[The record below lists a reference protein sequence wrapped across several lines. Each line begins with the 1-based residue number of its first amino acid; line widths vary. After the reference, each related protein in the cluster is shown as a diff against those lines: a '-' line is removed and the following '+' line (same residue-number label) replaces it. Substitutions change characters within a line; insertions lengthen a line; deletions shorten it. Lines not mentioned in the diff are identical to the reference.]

1 MVRKDYINII
11 TSLVIFGSIGVFRN
25 FIPFPS
31 SVISFAR
38 GFLGTLFLLLMVLI
52 QKRPI
57 DKKGMKENFKILAF
71 SGILIG
77 INWIFLFEAYRFTT
91 VAVAT
96 MALYMQPTFV
106 ILASPFVLGEK
117 LSSKK
122 LFCAFIAILG
132 MILVSGIFKTGL
144 EGTKGIV
151 FGLIAALL
159 YAIVIILNKFIK
171 SNIEPYEKTIIQLLF
186 ATLIVMPYIF
196 LTEDVTAL
204 KFTPTIIIMLLIVGS
219 VHTGIAYS
227 LYFSSIESL
236 SAQTIAL
243 LSYIDPVVAV
253 FLSAIILKEN
263 LTLPIIIG
271 SAMILGSA
279 YFGDRVK

>member
-1 MVRKDYINII
+1 MKKDYINIV
-11 TSLVIFGSIGVFRN
+11 TALVIFGSIGIFRN

-38 GFLGTLFLLLMVLI
+38 GLIGTLFLLVMVLL
-52 QKRPI
+52 QKRPM
-57 DKKGMKENFKILAF
+57 DKKGMKENFKILAL
-71 SGILIG
+71 SGTLIG
-77 INWIFLFEAYRFTT
+77 INWVFLFEAYRFTT

-117 LSSKK
+117 LSLKK
-122 LFCAFIAILG
+122 LFFAFIAILG
-132 MILVSGIFKTGL
+132 MVLVSGILKTGL
-144 EGTKGIV
+144 EGTKGIA

-159 YAIVIILNKFIK
+159 YATVIILNKFIK
-171 SNIEPYEKTIIQLLF
+171 TNIEPYEKTIIQLLF

-196 LTEDVTAL
+196 MTEDVTTL
-204 KFTPTIIIMLLIVGS
+204 EFTPMIILMLLIVGS

-227 LYFSSIESL
+227 LYFSALERL
-236 SAQTIAL
+236 PAQTIAL
-243 LSYIDPVVAV
+243 LGYIDPVVAV
-253 FLSAIILKEN
+253 FLSAIILKET
-263 LTLPIIIG
+263 LTLPIIVG
-271 SAMILGSA
+271 SIMILSSA

>member
-1 MVRKDYINII
+1 MKKDYINIV
-11 TSLVIFGSIGVFRN
+11 TALVIFGSIGIFRN

-38 GFLGTLFLLLMVLI
+38 GLIGTLFLLVMVLL
-52 QKRPI
+52 QKRPM
-57 DKKGMKENFKILAF
+57 DKKGMKENFKILAL
-71 SGILIG
+71 SGTLIG
-77 INWIFLFEAYRFTT
+77 INWVFLFEAYRFTT

-117 LSSKK
+117 LSLKK
-122 LFCAFIAILG
+122 LFFAFIAILG
-132 MILVSGIFKTGL
+132 MVLVSGILKTGL
-144 EGTKGIV
+144 EGTKGIA

-159 YAIVIILNKFIK
+159 YATVIILNKFIK
-171 SNIEPYEKTIIQLLF
+171 TNIEPYEKTIIQLLF

-196 LTEDVTAL
+196 MTEDITTL
-204 KFTPTIIIMLLIVGS
+204 EFTPMIILMLLIVGS

-227 LYFSSIESL
+227 LYFSALERL
-236 SAQTIAL
+236 PAQTIAL
-243 LSYIDPVVAV
+243 LGYIDPVVAV
-253 FLSAIILKEN
+253 FLSAIILKET
-263 LTLPIIIG
+263 LTLPIIVG
-271 SAMILGSA
+271 SIMILSSA

>member
-1 MVRKDYINII
+1 VKKDYINIV
-11 TSLVIFGSIGVFRN
+11 TALVIFGSIGIFRN

-38 GFLGTLFLLLMVLI
+38 GLIGTLFLLVMVLL
-52 QKRPI
+52 QKRPM
-57 DKKGMKENFKILAF
+57 DKKGMKENFKILAL
-71 SGILIG
+71 SGTLIG
-77 INWIFLFEAYRFTT
+77 INWVFLFEAYRFTT

-117 LSSKK
+117 LSLKK
-122 LFCAFIAILG
+122 LFFAFIAILG
-132 MILVSGIFKTGL
+132 MVLVSGILKTGL
-144 EGTKGIV
+144 EGTKGIA

-159 YAIVIILNKFIK
+159 YATVIILNKFIK
-171 SNIEPYEKTIIQLLF
+171 TNIEPYEKTIIQLLF

-196 LTEDVTAL
+196 MTEDVTTL
-204 KFTPTIIIMLLIVGS
+204 EFTPMIILMLLIVGS

-227 LYFSSIESL
+227 LYFSALERL
-236 SAQTIAL
+236 PAQTIAL
-243 LSYIDPVVAV
+243 LGYIDPVVAV
-253 FLSAIILKEN
+253 FLSAIILKET
-263 LTLPIIIG
+263 LTLPIIVG
-271 SAMILGSA
+271 SIMILSSA

>member
-1 MVRKDYINII
+1 MKKDYINIV
-11 TSLVIFGSIGVFRN
+11 TALVIFGSIGIFRN

-38 GFLGTLFLLLMVLI
+38 GLIGTLFLLVMVLL
-52 QKRPI
+52 QKGPM
-57 DKKGMKENFKILAF
+57 DKKGMKENFKILAL
-71 SGILIG
+71 SGTLIG
-77 INWIFLFEAYRFTT
+77 INWVFLFEAYRFTT

-117 LSSKK
+117 LSLKK
-122 LFCAFIAILG
+122 LFFAFIAILG
-132 MILVSGIFKTGL
+132 MVLVSGILKTGL
-144 EGTKGIV
+144 EGTKGIA

-159 YAIVIILNKFIK
+159 YATVIILNKFIK
-171 SNIEPYEKTIIQLLF
+171 TNIEPYEKTIIQLLF

-196 LTEDVTAL
+196 MTEDVTTL
-204 KFTPTIIIMLLIVGS
+204 EFTPMIILMLLIVGS

-227 LYFSSIESL
+227 LYFSALERL
-236 SAQTIAL
+236 PAQTIAL
-243 LSYIDPVVAV
+243 LGYIDPVVAV
-253 FLSAIILKEN
+253 FLSAIILKET
-263 LTLPIIIG
+263 LTLPIIVG
-271 SAMILGSA
+271 SIMILSSA